1 MKNSLSLLLCLFLS
15 QVGIAQKEA
24 KPSIF
29 ANTNGA
35 IKGYDPVAYHT
46 QSKPVKGT
54 QNIAYE
60 WKGATWHF
68 ATEENRTLFVQN
80 PEKYAPQYGGY
91 CAYGWAQG
99 YPAKTEPDA
108 WTIVEGKLY
117 LNYNKSVQADW
128 EKDIPGYIK
137 KADENYQKKQGG
149 GNSN

>member
-1 MKNSLSLLLCLFLS
+1 MKNSLSLFLCLFLA

-24 KPSIF
+24 KPTIF
-29 ANTNGA
+29 ANANGA

-46 QSKPVKGT
+46 QSQPVKGT
-54 QNIAYE
+54 QNISYE
-60 WKGATWHF
+60 WKEATWHF
-68 ATEENRTLFVQN
+68 ATEENKALFVQN

-117 LNYNKSVQADW
+117 LNYNKSVRADW

-149 GNSN
+149 SNGG

>member
-1 MKNSLSLLLCLFLS
+1 MKNSFLFFLCFLLS
-15 QVGIAQKEA
+15 QIGLAQKEG
-24 KPSIF
+24 KPTIF
-29 ANTNGA
+29 TNVNGA

-46 QSKPVKGT
+46 QGKPTKGK

-60 WKGATWHF
+60 WNGAAWHF
-68 ATEENRTLFVQN
+68 SSEENKALFVQN

-117 LNYNKSVQADW
+117 LNYNKGVQADW

-137 KADENYQKKQGG
+137 KADENYQKK
-149 GNSN
+149 